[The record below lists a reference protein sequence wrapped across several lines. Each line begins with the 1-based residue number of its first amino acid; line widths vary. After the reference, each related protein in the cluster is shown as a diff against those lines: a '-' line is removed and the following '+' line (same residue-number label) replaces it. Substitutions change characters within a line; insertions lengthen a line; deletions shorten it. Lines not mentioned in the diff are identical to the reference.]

1 MCELAWYNKAK
12 GTGYMKSNIAA
23 DGDLR
28 LRRDKKF
35 KARLQAVRDSV
46 RARYALELVE
56 AGFFRRLLLRWRIAV
71 EIRKERQKIEPS
83 PYSLYSSQA
92 ASRISH

>member
-1 MCELAWYNKAK
+1 
-12 GTGYMKSNIAA
+12 MKSKIVA

-28 LRRDKKF
+28 LRRDEKY
-35 KARLQAVRDSV
+35 KARLQAVHDSV
-46 RARYALELVE
+46 RARHASELAK
-56 AGFFRRLLLRWRIAV
+56 AGFFRRLLLRSRIAG

-83 PYSLYSSQA
+83 PYSLFSSQA

>member
-1 MCELAWYNKAK
+1 
-12 GTGYMKSNIAA
+12 MKSKIVA

-28 LRRDKKF
+28 LRRDEKF
-35 KARLQAVRDSV
+35 KARLQAVHDSV
-46 RARYALELVE
+46 RARHELELAE
-56 AGFFRRLLLRWRIAV
+56 AGFFARLILRWRFAA

-83 PYSLYSSQA
+83 PYSLFSSQA